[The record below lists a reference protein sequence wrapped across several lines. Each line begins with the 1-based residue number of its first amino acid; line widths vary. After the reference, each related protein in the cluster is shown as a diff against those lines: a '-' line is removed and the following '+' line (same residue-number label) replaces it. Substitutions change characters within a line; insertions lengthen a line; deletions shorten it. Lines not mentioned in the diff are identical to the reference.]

1 VDGRRTRLRLHVV
14 PGAGRTGVVG
24 RHGAAWKVRVTAPPE
39 RGRANDAVLELLSDT
54 LSLPRA
60 SVSLV
65 SGHGGRDKI
74 VELAGITGAELES
87 RLASAERKD
96 VRR

>member
-1 VDGRRTRLRLHVV
+1 VEARTRLRLRVV
-14 PGAGRTGVVG
+14 PGAGRAGVVG
-24 RHGAAWKVRVTAPPE
+24 RYGAAWKVRVTAPPE
-39 RGRANDAVLELLSDT
+39 RGRANAAVLDLLAGA
-54 LSLPRA
+54 LGLPRA

-74 VELAGITGAELES
+74 VELAGITEAEIEG

-96 VRR
+96 VRP

>member
-1 VDGRRTRLRLHVV
+1 LSLRVV
-14 PGAGRTGVVG
+14 PGASRAGVVG
-24 RHGAAWKVRVTAPPE
+24 RYGAAWKVRVTAKPE
-39 RGRANDAVLELLSDT
+39 RGRANEAVLDLLSDT
-54 LSLPRA
+54 LSLPRT

-74 VELAGITGAELES
+74 VELAGITEAELES
-87 RLASAERKD
+87 RLACAERKD

>member
-1 VDGRRTRLRLHVV
+1 MGRY
-14 PGAGRTGVVG
+14 
-24 RHGAAWKVRVTAPPE
+24 GAAWKVRVTAPPE
-39 RGRANDAVLELLSDT
+39 RGRANDAVLKLLSDT
-54 LSLPRA
+54 LALPVT
-60 SVSLV
+60 SISLV

-74 VELAGITGAELES
+74 VELAGITEAELES